1 MKIIKKAI
9 GNLIREAVKEAIREE
24 TTNNFHAL
32 CALANSKDM
41 DAEDLVRIVRKD
53 KPALESEG
61 RKFNVELRSFLTEE
75 SGDKTEK
82 P

>member
-9 GNLIREAVKEAIREE
+9 GNLIKESVKEAIREE
-24 TTNNFHAL
+24 TTANLYAL

-41 DAEDLVRIVRKD
+41 DAADLVRIVRKD

-61 RKFNVELRSFLTEE
+61 RRFSVELRSFLTEE
-75 SGDKTEK
+75 TGDKTEK